1 MQYIMNNGYLATQGI
16 CLSSYAFL
24 DARGLTRTVTAT
36 DISNLRLDIM
46 EYQNN
51 IVNGYLGVNTQINA
65 ASSKNVIKTA
75 VKNKS
80 YNTTLNAS
88 GVLGKD
94 SILGD
99 GGVSSA

>member
-1 MQYIMNNGYLATQGI
+1 
-16 CLSSYAFL
+16 
-24 DARGLTRTVTAT
+24 
-36 DISNLRLDIM
+36 M

-51 IVNGYLGVNTQINA
+51 ILNGYRGVNAQINA

-75 VKNKS
+75 VKNKP

-99 GGVSSA
+99 GGVSSV